1 MENKSL
7 ESLNSELFLLPE
19 ESLLHIQGGTLAVAE
34 ETRYKTWTPHGGHED
49 MDGYKSDS
57 HVA

>member
-19 ESLLHIQGGTLAVAE
+19 ESMLHINGGVMAG
-34 ETRYKTWTPHGGHED
+34 ETRYKTWTAHGGHED
-49 MDGYKSDS
+49 FDGYKSDT
-57 HVA
+57 HIA